1 MIKTKKG
8 QAALEFLTTYG
19 WAFLVILIMIGALA
33 YFGVLD
39 PERFIPQRC
48 QIAAPFAC
56 DGENYQLSDTG
67 TQFAVRIR
75 NSLNKPF
82 TISDIEFRHV
92 SNMTWTNCTATPG
105 ATLLPTTGNR
115 TIFPDSVMDLSCSN
129 IETPLATTFVP
140 GSKQRVQFNILYYQ
154 DSAAYTKRIA
164 GEIFATVGP

>member
-1 MIKTKKG
+1 MAKNRRG

-56 DGENYQLSDTG
+56 DGENYQISDSSP
-67 TQFAVRIR
+67 QFAVRIR

-82 TISDIEFRHV
+82 TIDEVEFKLI
-92 SNMTWTNCTATPG
+92 SNTTWTNCTG
-105 ATLLPTTGNR
+105 SGGTLLPAAPR
-115 TIFPDSVMDLSCSN
+115 IIYPDSTMDISCSN
-129 IETPLATTFVP
+129 IENPMGATFVP
-140 GSKQRVQFNILYYQ
+140 GSKQRVQFNLVYYQ
-154 DSAAYTKRIA
+154 DSPTYSKRIA
-164 GEIFATVGP
+164 GEIFATVGQ